1 MNIIPPPYEPTLPVE
16 EDFGE
21 LLDDEKNA
29 FYYFSVLFLI
39 ISTVVSTLLTGAFL
53 VISILVWG
61 TLKPIDTILQFAL
74 PILIFGAYIAL
85 VVKISTMRRDS
96 MNKKEVDILKQ
107 AIFVFV
113 VFQIKYDESLNPI
126 TTEETVTCGDSSES
140 GIVVFD
146 LTKQIYD
153 RICPNFFDEAC
164 YNCSMHPEY
173 YMVYCRCKTP
183 NCNNPEGPLPYPIP
197 PNTVTCYVSGY
208 DAEMNHAKYTTPD
221 MMYWE
226 TYKQLVSNESYY
238 DEGRARMPHYNCSL
252 DYEDGLHCYCGTDF
266 CNTPSM
272 FHGNITILP
281 IIECKD
287 VFMKEYR
294 PAACNKCIWRID
306 YVIS

>member
-113 VFQIKYDESLNPI
+113 VFQ
-126 TTEETVTCGDSSES
+126 
-140 GIVVFD
+140 
-146 LTKQIYD
+146 
-153 RICPNFFDEAC
+153 
-164 YNCSMHPEY
+164 
-173 YMVYCRCKTP
+173 P